1 MKNKRFFVQ
10 HVLPF
15 FISIA
20 ALIVLVNSPFKKA
33 FIRYELDY
41 KDRKWDPALH
51 ERCIRSC
58 NDYLPNEWALRNA
71 FHFGTPMVVIGS
83 SEMTHFE
90 SQAIPFNFFTDKKI
104 PCIGVGHAGNQLH
117 SILVQL
123 AAFHQDLDKVKL
135 TIILSPGWF
144 EGGATNG
151 TPLETFLE
159 YADEHNLYYI
169 WYDKTIPK
177 EIKDHIYDYV
187 VTHFKEID
195 SPSSILRAIYY
206 SRSSEKNKL
215 LRPFYAPFTGLY
227 EYYIGIKWNEM
238 VENKYVDRPFEM
250 TKLAKDTAG
259 VTAEDIQ
266 INNWDSLYTTAVKK
280 FSNESS
286 NNPYAIENSYY
297 NEYMKGKGLRVLK
310 STDAN
315 NNMEFN
321 DLKMLLLLLNKF
333 HCKPLFVMQGLNPL
347 VYQNLNELDPILKKV
362 KEEILK
368 NGFEFL
374 DLHTSDASK
383 YVRGILNDY
392 QHMGE
397 AGWYKVDEKMYNYF
411 IK

>member
-1 MKNKRFFVQ
+1 
-10 HVLPF
+10 
-15 FISIA
+15 
-20 ALIVLVNSPFKKA
+20 
-33 FIRYELDY
+33 
-41 KDRKWDPALH
+41 
-51 ERCIRSC
+51 
-58 NDYLPNEWALRNA
+58 
-71 FHFGTPMVVIGS
+71 
-83 SEMTHFE
+83 
-90 SQAIPFNFFTDKKI
+90 
-104 PCIGVGHAGNQLH
+104 
-117 SILVQL
+117 
-123 AAFHQDLDKVKL
+123 
-135 TIILSPGWF
+135 
-144 EGGATNG
+144 
-151 TPLETFLE
+151 
-159 YADEHNLYYI
+159 
-169 WYDKTIPK
+169 
-177 EIKDHIYDYV
+177 
-187 VTHFKEID
+187 
-195 SPSSILRAIYY
+195 
-206 SRSSEKNKL
+206 
-215 LRPFYAPFTGLY
+215 
-227 EYYIGIKWNEM
+227 M